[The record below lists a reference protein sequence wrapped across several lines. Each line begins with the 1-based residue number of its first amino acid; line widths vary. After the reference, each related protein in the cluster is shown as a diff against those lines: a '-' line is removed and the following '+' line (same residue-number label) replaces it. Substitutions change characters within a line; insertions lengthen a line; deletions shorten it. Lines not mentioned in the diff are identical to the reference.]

1 MGSSGS
7 GKSTLLRILMRLY
20 DVQLGSVRLEG
31 IDVRDLRQ
39 GSLRSAVAVVPQ
51 ETVLFNDTCAAA
63 PAPVPHCSSALM
75 IVSAHRLRQSA
86 CSTGLSVGSLFGV
99 TALLL

>member
-20 DVQLGSVRLEG
+20 DVQWGSVRLEG

-63 PAPVPHCSSALM
+63 AGPPQLPSPDDCQCSSVAAVLH
-75 IVSAHRLRQSA
+75 AHWAYQLLWGA
-86 CSTGLSVGSLFGV
+86 SLG
-99 TALLL
+99 

>member
-20 DVQLGSVRLEG
+20 DVDAGAVRLEG

-39 GSLRSAVAVVPQ
+39 GSLRGSVAVVPQ
-51 ETVLFNDTCAAA
+51 DTVLFNDT
-63 PAPVPHCSSALM
+63 
-75 IVSAHRLRQSA
+75 
-86 CSTGLSVGSLFGV
+86 
-99 TALLL
+99 